1 MSIQQILCGGGGI
14 VLVLMTLV
22 QITPV
27 KINPWSWIARAIGKA
42 INADVAVRL
51 SEIEKKLDGHID
63 MDDKRTADGHRAQI
77 LHFNNSGCLENN
89 AGYFLNRN

>member
-42 INADVAVRL
+42 INADVAVR
-51 SEIEKKLDGHID
+51 
-63 MDDKRTADGHRAQI
+63 
-77 LHFNNSGCLENN
+77 
-89 AGYFLNRN
+89 